1 MRAQMARCYSRSAG
15 TEPSPVNS
23 PIRSAGSY
31 GVFGHRVAHTGARVE
46 GSSLPPDVPQGMD
59 AGAELLA
66 GRAGRLTYR
75 KNKNPFQKMA
85 GLRVT
90 LAGGSVISEW
100 PSDQL
105 MGNYVCC
112 EENSDLAQV
121 YGGR

>member
-1 MRAQMARCYSRSAG
+1 VVYAPARHPG
-15 TEPSPVNS
+15 TEGVRHPCGIVL
-23 PIRSAGSY
+23 RSLRESFYQHSAQPQAGSRP
-31 GVFGHRVAHTGARVE
+31 GCRIVGATI
-46 GSSLPPDVPQGMD
+46 S
-59 AGAELLA
+59 
-66 GRAGRLTYR
+66 TYR

-85 GLRVT
+85 GLHVT

-105 MGNYVCC
+105 MGNYVCS